1 MSNSNSNSIFN
12 TSEVSSFNDFFP
24 LSTKININNRLSL
37 NSPIINKKKQNI
49 LHKFLNNSN
58 SIIKIENNELNVPN
72 KKKRISMCNYLNLNI
87 SSNNPSTFET
97 SLSNSYFDMKSPQI
111 KNLNISNTP
120 KNKILVHIRPK
131 SDNNKIK
138 LDIILGY
145 AYILSKNNQNRKKIE
160 KFIFK
165 SQKKFDERM
174 EKFKENNEEN
184 ISEQEKI
191 NKNMNLE
198 IKKEIK
204 SKTIIFHKFE
214 IMMSIF
220 ILIIYYLIKTKK
232 KERAKII
239 YLLIIKQNMR
249 HFKYL
254 EKIINFQDL
263 IDDTNAKQKLQV
275 YRYANI
281 ILLKIYSNYMKYG
294 FLFNLSF
301 YGNLFNKMYLKLSQ
315 KYYLYSLELHKIK
328 YWQLEHLKFT
338 KYLFASLNFNSAYFS
353 VANYSSMKIPIYLYS
368 TALNIYNSFDEHH
381 YDPNDKHLI
390 LNTKYNK
397 SLLLYMNGENDEAI
411 NTLKELK
418 INLFNFI
425 EDKFQEGTINKKIKN
440 GSFLTPALS
449 EQISE
454 KTCEKKENLNK
465 KISVSFSKIFSRIV
479 QNKTIKNKNQQLT
492 NINLKLEPFFISNTP
507 INIENFVIEYLNLCG
522 ISSQRDNIKHKS
534 TYNFVRKLEKAS
546 SDKKNSLKELNLI
559 DKNNQS
565 NIPKIFK
572 LPFLIKSEL
581 LIAEIELDKKHYRAT
596 YTFTNHALAIIS
608 IFRKVDNNYLLNKYK
623 DEQKFI
629 KEFLSIIDN
638 SNIITESDS
647 EENEEEEEKEK
658 KKDTKVIKT
667 LKNIEYRKQIEFQ
680 ERVNVN
686 KKVLKELEKFFVFFM
701 TLSVYQIKILNE
713 TQPKAEI
720 KDYLPIL
727 FHNQFKDCLSLRQ
740 SIALENLD
748 VMSLSRYMILK
759 EPNNLILPTNLNI
772 STVYLERPELFK
784 INNNL
789 EKLKR
794 KEEILSEKKA
804 KKIFKK
810 IIKSIDNKNSIINKL
825 NKNYNLAIK
834 IIKNLNMIEI
844 KKIIQNPESLIKS
857 IDEYIKKYKK
867 QSDFNFRG
875 FKRQKSQVI
884 NNNIFFLGSK
894 DTKKLE
900 LNPDFILKKEV
911 EKYNHKSL
919 PKDFNKSSHKN
930 LNEKINLKARNSCDK
945 IDFFSRNNLL
955 FKENK
960 EKNKD
965 LDSFTSNYRL
975 SIRESN
981 N

>member
-281 ILLKIYSNYMKYG
+281 ILLNIYSNYMKYG

-411 NTLKELK
+411 NTLKEIK

-479 QNKTIKNKNQQLT
+479 QNKTSKNKNQQLT

-658 KKDTKVIKT
+658 KADIKEIKT

-834 IIKNLNMIEI
+834 IIKNLNIIEI

-919 PKDFNKSSHKN
+919 PKDFSKSSHKN